1 MVSIEKY
8 IRTILSILI
17 AIIVFLVTSATAQTT
32 PVLPSDPYSFPDI
45 VEKALPTIVTVYSEQ
60 TIRVQYQDPG
70 FFGWDDDFF
79 RRFFGMPDPSP
90 RSREPQYREYRR
102 QGLGSGVIVTED
114 GYILTNNHVIAQADE
129 IKVKISGDDEEYI
142 AEVVGADEK
151 SDLAVLKIEPD
162 KSLKAAKLGDSN
174 EIRIGEWVLAIG
186 HPFELDHTVTAG
198 IISAKGRNRMGIT
211 DYEDFIQTDAA
222 INPGNSGGALI
233 NLRGEVIGINTAI
246 ASRTGVYSGIG
257 FAIPV
262 NMARIIMDQ
271 LIDRGYVSRGY
282 IGVGIQDIT
291 PDLAIAFNLDKPS
304 GVLVTRVMPD
314 SPGDKA
320 GLLSG
325 DIILSLDGEH
335 LATGSDLRNRVA
347 EKQPGSLIS
356 LRIIRDG
363 KEKDID
369 VTLTELPGTEKIA
382 EEIEETQ
389 PQADIGLD
397 LSVAEESTAREYG
410 FSKGLFID
418 DVEPG
423 SQADKAGILPGDILF
438 EVDRNPVGTVAE
450 YKRQL
455 AKIYGKKPVLL
466 LVGRGGGM
474 LYLVIKPEE

>member
-1 MVSIEKY
+1 MISIEKY

-17 AIIVFLVTSATAQTT
+17 AIIVFLVTSATAQTA
-32 PVLPSDPYSFPDI
+32 PVMPSDPYSFPDI

-79 RRFFGMPDPSP
+79 RRFFGMPDPAP
-90 RSREPQYREYRR
+90 RNREPQYREYRR
-102 QGLGSGVIVTED
+102 QGLGSGVVVTED

-129 IKVKISGDDEEYI
+129 IKVKISGDDVEYI
-142 AEVVGADEK
+142 AEVVGTDEK
-151 SDLAVLKIEPD
+151 SDLAVLKIEPEVAL
-162 KSLKAAKLGDSN
+162 KSAKLGDSN

-291 PDLAIAFNLDKPS
+291 PDLAIAFDLDEPS

-347 EKQPGSLIS
+347 EKQPGSKIS

-382 EEIEETQ
+382 EEIEETL
-389 PQADIGLD
+389 PQADIGLE
-397 LSVAEESTAREYG
+397 LSVAEESSAREYG
-410 FSKGLFID
+410 FQEGLFID

-423 SQADKAGILPGDILF
+423 SQADKAGIIPGDILF

-450 YKRQL
+450 YERQL

-466 LVGRGGGM
+466 LIGRGGGM

>member
-1 MVSIEKY
+1 Y
-8 IRTILSILI
+8 IRAILSIII
-17 AIIVFLVTSATAQTT
+17 AIIVFLVTSAEAQTA

-45 VEKALPTIVTVYSEQ
+45 VEKVMPTIVTVYSEQ
-60 TIRVQYQDPG
+60 TIRVRYQNPG
-70 FFGWDDDFF
+70 FGFDDDFF

-102 QGLGSGVIVTED
+102 QGLGSGVIVTEN
-114 GYILTNNHVIAQADE
+114 GYVLTNNHVISEADE
-129 IKVKISGDDEEYI
+129 IKVKISGDDKEYI
-142 AEVVGADEK
+142 AQVVGTDEK

-162 KSLKAAKLGDSN
+162 KPLTAATLGNSD

-233 NLRGEVIGINTAI
+233 NLHGEVIGINTAI

-291 PDLAIAFNLDKPS
+291 PDLAIAFDLDEPS

-325 DIILSLDGEH
+325 DILLTLDGEI
-335 LATGSDLRNRVA
+335 LGNGSELRNRVA
-347 EKQPGSLIS
+347 EKQPGSKIS
-356 LRIIRDG
+356 LRILRDG
-363 KEKDID
+363 KERNIE
-369 VTLTELPGTEKIA
+369 VVLTELPGAEKLV
-382 EEIEETQ
+382 EELEETE
-389 PQADIGLD
+389 PQADIGLE
-397 LSVAEESTAREYG
+397 LSVAEEGLAREYG
-410 FSKGLFID
+410 YSKGLLVD
-418 DVEPG
+418 KVEPG
-423 SQADKAGILPGDILF
+423 SVADKAGILPGDILF
-438 EVDRNPVGTVAE
+438 EIERKPVGSVAE
-450 YKRQL
+450 YERHL

-466 LVGRGGGM
+466 LIGRGGGM
-474 LYLVIKPEE
+474 MYLVIKAEE

>member
-102 QGLGSGVIVTED
+102 QGLGSGVIVTKD

-142 AEVVGADEK
+142 AEVVGTDEK

-291 PDLAIAFNLDKPS
+291 PDLAIAFNLDEPS

-347 EKQPGSLIS
+347 EKQPGSIIS

-363 KEKDID
+363 KARDID
-369 VTLTELPGTEKIA
+369 VLLTELPGTETIA
-382 EEIEETQ
+382 EELEETQ

-397 LSVAEESTAREYG
+397 LSVADESTAREYG
-410 FSKGLFID
+410 FSKGLLID
-418 DVEPG
+418 NVEPG
-423 SQADKAGILPGDILF
+423 SQAEKAGILPGDILF

-450 YKRQL
+450 YERQL